1 MECRMLDDLERGV
14 DRSDS
19 RLQDAMK
26 KMRKFVRD
34 TEGSTLCYTYP
45 LPPLQSTDI
54 VTFAEKKSGWCI
66 GILVVILLILLMLVI
81 LL

>member
-1 MECRMLDDLERGV
+1 MLDDLERGV

-19 RLQDAMK
+19 KLQDAMK

-34 TEGSTLCYTYP
+34 TEGSTLRYTHSLLSP
-45 LPPLQSTDI
+45 TDI
-54 VTFAEKKSGWCI
+54 LNCAEKKSGWCI